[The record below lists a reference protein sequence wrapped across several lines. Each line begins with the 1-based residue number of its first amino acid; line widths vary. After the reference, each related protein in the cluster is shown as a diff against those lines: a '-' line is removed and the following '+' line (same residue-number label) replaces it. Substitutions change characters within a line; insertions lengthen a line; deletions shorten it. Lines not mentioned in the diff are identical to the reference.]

1 MHLHAEHTVMID
13 VRLSE
18 EDLLKDMRRQTRYEV
33 RRADK
38 LGIQVTYDTSKHAFN
53 EFYNMQLET
62 AKRQNFI
69 PSTREFIMAQHD
81 AFAGAARIYTASL
94 DGKPLAKALVIMQ
107 APEAIYHE
115 AASTEES
122 RKLPGAY
129 ALQWRVIRDAKDLG
143 FKRYNLFGIAPPNT
157 PNHRYAG
164 VTTFKTGFGGEQLAY
179 LPAHDLVVRP
189 FRYKF
194 VRIVE
199 DIRKK
204 RRHL

>member
-1 MHLHAEHTVMID
+1 M
-13 VRLSE
+13 
-18 EDLLKDMRRQTRYEV
+18 QT
-33 RRADK
+33 
-38 LGIQVTYDTSKHAFN
+38 
-53 EFYNMQLET
+53 
-62 AKRQNFI
+62 
-69 PSTREFIMAQHD
+69 
-81 AFAGAARIYTASL
+81 
-94 DGKPLAKALVIMQ
+94 
-107 APEAIYHE
+107 PEAVYHE

-164 VTTFKTGFGGEQLAY
+164 VTTFKTGFGGEQIAY
-179 LPAHDLVVRP
+179 LPAHDLIIRP

-194 VRIVE
+194 VRVVE